1 MKRIGLLF
9 SAALLLA
16 GIEARAEELVF
27 ELAAP
32 KFKVTLPNVPRM
44 AMEMHPMNASK
55 PHLRLL
61 GTEGPYTVSVMTPT
75 AQAGMS
81 ALECASAT
89 LGSLVQRPGVPP
101 REQIY
106 KVRLNERTFAAI
118 YTSPLPNAV
127 QLHAHFM
134 SAVGG
139 THCVEVHASRVSQ
152 SPDDL
157 DGWFKGFGKADIE
170 PR

>member
-1 MKRIGLLF
+1 MKRTLF
-9 SAALLLA
+9 LAVLLLA
-16 GIEARAEELVF
+16 SAGAKAEVLVF
-27 ELAAP
+27 EVAAP

-44 AMEMHPMNASK
+44 AMDVHPMNAER

-89 LGSLVQRPGVPP
+89 LGSIAQRPGVPP

-118 YTSPLPNAV
+118 YVSPLPQGAQLNAH
-127 QLHAHFM
+127 LM

-139 THCVEVHASRVSQ
+139 THCIEVQASKVST
-152 SPDDL
+152 SPEEL
-157 DGWFKGFGKADIE
+157 DAWIEAFDKANIE
-170 PR
+170 PQ

>member
-1 MKRIGLLF
+1 MKRTVFL
-9 SAALLLA
+9 AVLLLA
-16 GIEARAEELVF
+16 SAGAKAEDFVF
-27 ELAAP
+27 EVAAP

-44 AMEMHPMNASK
+44 AMDVHPMNASK

-89 LGSLVQRPGVPP
+89 LGSIAQRPGVPP

-118 YTSPLPNAV
+118 YASPLPSAV

-134 SAVGG
+134 SAAGG
-139 THCVEVHASRVSQ
+139 THCVEVYASRVSQ

-157 DGWFKGFGKADIE
+157 DGWFKGFSKADIE

>member
-1 MKRIGLLF
+1 MTRTVFL
-9 SAALLLA
+9 AVLLLA
-16 GIEARAEELVF
+16 SAGAWAEDLVF
-27 ELAAP
+27 EVAEP
-32 KFKVTLPNVPRM
+32 KFKVTLPNVPGM
-44 AMEMHPMNASK
+44 AMDVHPMNASQS
-55 PHLRLL
+55 HLRLL
-61 GTEGPYTVSVMTPT
+61 GSEGPYTVSVMTPT

-89 LGSLVQRPGVPP
+89 LGSIVQRPGVPP

-118 YTSPLPNAV
+118 YASPLPNAV

-170 PR
+170 PQ

>member
-1 MKRIGLLF
+1 MKRVLF
-9 SAALLLA
+9 LAVLLLA
-16 GIEARAEELVF
+16 SAGARAEALVF
-27 ELAAP
+27 EVAAP
-32 KFKVTLPNVPRM
+32 KFKVTLPNVPPM
-44 AMEMHPMNASK
+44 TMDVHPMHAER

-61 GTEGPYTVSVMTPT
+61 GTEGPYTVSVMTPA

-89 LGSLVQRPGVPP
+89 LGSIAQRPGVPP
-101 REQIY
+101 REEIY

-118 YTSPLPNAV
+118 YSSPLPNAV
-127 QLHAHFM
+127 QLNAHFL
-134 SAVGG
+134 SAAGG
-139 THCVEVHASRVSQ
+139 THCVEVHASKVSQ

-157 DGWFKGFGKADIE
+157 DGWFKGFDQADIE

>member
-1 MKRIGLLF
+1 MKR
-9 SAALLLA
+9 LLLVVMLALASA
-16 GIEARAEELVF
+16 GARAEDFVF
-27 ELAAP
+27 ELATP

-44 AMEMHPMNASK
+44 TMDVHPMNAER

-61 GTEGPYTVSVMTPT
+61 GTEGPYTVQVATPM
-75 AQAGMS
+75 AEAGMS

-127 QLHAHFM
+127 QLHAHLM

>member
-1 MKRIGLLF
+1 MKRALF
-9 SAALLLA
+9 LAVLLLA
-16 GIEARAEELVF
+16 SAGARAEELVF
-27 ELAAP
+27 EVTAP

-44 AMEMHPMNASK
+44 TMDVHPMNASR

-61 GTEGPYTVSVMTPT
+61 GTEGPYTVSVMTPA
-75 AQAGMS
+75 AQAGMG

-118 YTSPLPNAV
+118 YVSPLPQGAQLNAH
-127 QLHAHFM
+127 LM

-139 THCVEVHASRVSQ
+139 AHCIEVQASKVST
-152 SPDDL
+152 SPEEL
-157 DGWFKGFGKADIE
+157 DAWIEAFDKANIE
-170 PR
+170 PQ

>member
-1 MKRIGLLF
+1 MKRTLLLG
-9 SAALLLA
+9 ALLLA
-16 GIEARAEELVF
+16 SAGARAEELVF
-27 ELAAP
+27 EVAAP
-32 KFKVTLPNVPRM
+32 TFKVTLPNVPPM
-44 AMEMHPMNASK
+44 TMDVHPMNAER

-61 GTEGPYTVSVMTPT
+61 GTQGPYTVSVMTPT

-89 LGSLVQRPGVPP
+89 LGSIAQRPGVPP

-118 YTSPLPNAV
+118 YNSPLPSAV
-127 QLHAHFM
+127 QLNAHFL
-134 SAVGG
+134 SAAGG
-139 THCVEVHASRVSQ
+139 THCVEVHASKVSQ

-157 DGWFKGFGKADIE
+157 DGWFKGFAKADIE